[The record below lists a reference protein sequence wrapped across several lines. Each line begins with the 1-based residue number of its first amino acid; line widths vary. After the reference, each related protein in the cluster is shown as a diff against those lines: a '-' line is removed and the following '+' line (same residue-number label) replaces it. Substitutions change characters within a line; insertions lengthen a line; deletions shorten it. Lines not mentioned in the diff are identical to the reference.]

1 MRKTLL
7 TLAALLGILPLVS
20 GQSIING
27 RVEGATSAD
36 KVYTA
41 IFNAKGLPTPV
52 DSARVGDDGRFTLKT
67 NLSGTDVLIVTLPKE
82 DKLAMGRGAF
92 RGKLFGMF
100 LEGNSGTYDFAA
112 DKSGNITISGGI
124 YDDDKWA
131 AVKKATL
138 SMGPYEA
145 LQKAQ
150 EDFVIENPSHYA
162 YSAYVVAT
170 RLRGGD
176 ITAEKAETAYANLDE
191 PVRASRYGK
200 ILAQA
205 LDDARNSAPGMP
217 APAFTL
223 TDKDGKAL
231 SLSDYRGKYLLLEFW
246 GSWCGPCRAT
256 NPMLAQLYAKYK
268 NKGFDIVSLACR
280 ETSEKNWLAAI
291 AKDGM
296 TWTQVNTSV
305 QPNAATGREIMEEYN
320 ISYFPQSILI
330 GPDGVIVDR
339 GHAQDIMKEI
349 DRIFSKK

>member
-1 MRKTLL
+1 MKKTIL
-7 TLAALLGILPLVS
+7 TLVILTGSFSFLS
-20 GQSIING
+20 GQSVING
-27 RVEGATSAD
+27 HVEGATSAD

-41 IFNAKGLPTPV
+41 IFNTKGLPVPV
-52 DSARVGDDGRFTLKT
+52 DSARVGEDGRFTLKT
-67 NLSGTDVLIVTLPKE
+67 SLAGTDVLIVTLPAG
-82 DKLAMGRGAF
+82 DKLEMGRGAF
-92 RGKLFGMF
+92 RGKLFGIF
-100 LEGNSGTYDFAA
+100 LESGSGTYDFSAN
-112 DKSGNITISGGI
+112 KNGTVSISGGI
-124 YDDDKWA
+124 YDDEKWA

-138 SMGPYEA
+138 ERLPYQA

-150 EDFVIENPSHYA
+150 DEFIVENPSHYT
-162 YSAYVVAT
+162 YTAYVVAS

-176 ITAEKAETAYANLDE
+176 VGVEKAQAAYANFDE
-191 PVRASRYGK
+191 PVRESRYGK
-200 ILAQA
+200 MLEQA

-217 APAFTL
+217 APAFTF
-223 TDKDGKAL
+223 TDKDGKTVN
-231 SLSDYRGKYLLLEFW
+231 LSDYRGKYLLLEFW

-256 NPMLAQLYAKYK
+256 NPQLVQLYAKYK

-296 TWTQVNTSV
+296 TWGQVNTSI

-330 GPDGVIVDR
+330 GPDGVIVNR
-339 GHAQDIMKEI
+339 GHAPDIMKEI

>member
-1 MRKTLL
+1 MKKILP

-27 RVEGATSAD
+27 RVEGANSAD

-41 IFNAKGLPTPV
+41 IFNTKGLPIPV
-52 DSARVGDDGRFTLKT
+52 DSACVSDDGKFALKT
-67 NLSGTDVLIVTLPKE
+67 DLSGTDVLIVTLPKE

-100 LEGNSGTYDFAA
+100 LEGNSGTYDFSA
-112 DKSGNITISGGI
+112 DKNGNVTISGGI
-124 YDDDKWA
+124 YDDEKWA

-138 SMGPYEA
+138 NRGPYEA

-150 EDFVIENPSHYA
+150 DEFIVENPSHYA
-162 YSAYVVAT
+162 YTAYVVAT
-170 RLRGGD
+170 RLRSGD
-176 ITAEKAETAYANLDE
+176 VGEEKAQTAYTNLDE
-191 PVRASRYGK
+191 PVRESRYGK
-200 ILAQA
+200 MLEQA
-205 LDDARNSAPGMP
+205 LDDARNTAPGMP
-217 APAFTL
+217 APAFVF
-223 TDKDGKAL
+223 TDKEGKTVN
-231 SLSDYRGKYLLLEFW
+231 LSDYRGKYLLLEFW

-291 AKDGM
+291 DKDGM

-320 ISYFPQSILI
+320 ISYFPQSVLI

-349 DRIFSKK
+349 ARVFSKK